1 MAGSDPEQI
10 MNRRIAI
17 IGIGALAVLASASQ
31 DGVLLRRQ
39 LTAGSTEVYNV
50 TMKSANTTPMG
61 DMSIDATMKMTY
73 KMGEVKD
80 GKADLDIITSD
91 MTLKYGGMAEMA
103 AGMMGDVPKTVTMKG
118 KIDERNRITD
128 MKTVGMTMQ
137 MAMMMNSQ
145 SSSMNQSVSFPENAV
160 KIGDTWDVVVP
171 ANAMMGTAETKF
183 TAKYDS
189 NTMVDGK
196 PAMVIKMT
204 GTMPMK
210 LDMAELAKKNPEM
223 AGGQIPPGIVIEGK
237 IDMKLD
243 SVVDRASG
251 KTLTADILVKNIN
264 KVSGE
269 GLPMEIDING
279 TTTIRMALAK

>member
-1 MAGSDPEQI
+1 MAGSVPEQI

-17 IGIGALAVLASASQ
+17 IALGAMAVIASANQ
-31 DGVLLRRQ
+31 DGILLRRQ
-39 LTAGSTEVYNV
+39 LTAGSTEIYNI

-80 GKADLDIITSD
+80 GKADLEIITSD
-91 MTLKYGGMAEMA
+91 MNLKFGGMAEMA
-103 AGMMGDVPKTVTMKG
+103 AGMMGDVPKTITMKG

-128 MKTVGMTMQ
+128 MKMVGMTMQ
-137 MAMMMNSQ
+137 MAMMMGSQ

-160 KIGDTWDVVVP
+160 KVGDTWEVTVP
-171 ANAMMGTAETKF
+171 ANVMMGTAETKLI
-183 TAKYDS
+183 AKYDS

-196 PAMVIKMT
+196 PAMVIKLS

-237 IDMKLD
+237 IDLKLD
-243 SVVDRASG
+243 SVVDRTSG
-251 KTLTADILVKNIN
+251 KTLTADILVKNQN

-269 GLPMEIDING
+269 SLPMEIDVMG
-279 TTTIRMALAK
+279 TTTIRMTLAK